1 MRKETPVI
9 LEATPEQQE
18 VVLSRNRVVD
28 YPIHGHAYYELLV
41 YDAFEG
47 EITLNGSKFSTRLP
61 TAILVTPND
70 FHSTALRGGVGAT
83 CFKLQIRRATAE
95 RIAPYALFSTVTKDP
110 EQVAFLH
117 ALCRRA
123 EQYREDAAYL
133 LKCAELLVLTLQ
145 KNASPRAPQGKSVAL
160 IRAATDIILQ
170 RFQEPLTLEG
180 VAAELHVSPQYLS
193 TVFARYAEMS
203 FVEYLTDRRLRY
215 AVSAMQ
221 SGANVTE
228 ACFQS
233 GYRNLSHFIRSFKK
247 KYHVTPARFARS
259 GDAESDVPQA

>member
-1 MRKETPVI
+1 MRKEAPLI
-9 LEATPEQQE
+9 LEATPEQRE
-18 VVLSRNRVVD
+18 VVLFHDRVVD

-41 YDAFEG
+41 YDIFEG
-47 EITLNGSKFSTRLP
+47 ELTLNGSKFSALLP

-70 FHSTALRGGVGAT
+70 FHGTSLRGGACAA
-83 CFKLQIRRATAE
+83 CFKLQLRRSVAE
-95 RIAPYALFSTVTKDP
+95 RIAPYALLSAVTQEP
-110 EQVAFLH
+110 AQVAFLR
-117 ALCRRA
+117 ALCHQA
-123 EQYREDAAYL
+123 ERHREDPDYL

-145 KNASPRAPQGKSVAL
+145 KNAMPRPAHGKSVAL

-180 VAAELHVSPQYLS
+180 VAALLHVSAQYLS

-215 AVSAMQ
+215 AASAMQ
-221 SGANVTE
+221 HGANVTE

-247 KYHVTPARFARS
+247 KYHVTPARFAREGEADGS
-259 GDAESDVPQA
+259 AR